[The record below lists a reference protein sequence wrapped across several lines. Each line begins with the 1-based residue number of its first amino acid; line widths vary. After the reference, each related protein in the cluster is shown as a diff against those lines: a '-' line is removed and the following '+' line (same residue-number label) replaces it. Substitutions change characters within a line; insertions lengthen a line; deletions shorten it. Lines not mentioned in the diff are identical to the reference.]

1 MNTSDSGNHSTRVE
15 REVLEI
21 LERANAAQSPVENV
35 QSAVR
40 RQSAS
45 ARAQLSKSSNH
56 GWLPREWPQDLLRLG
71 AALLLAIA
79 AAMIAD
85 IFRLGAVVLALASA
99 VAFFS
104 LWAPSRV
111 AGPGDAPRWRGQNLR
126 DRDDPPPG
134 FDLSRLRPRRGPK
147 GPSR

>member
-1 MNTSDSGNHSTRVE
+1 MNASDPGERSSRVE

-35 QSAVR
+35 QATVR

-45 ARAQLSKSSNH
+45 ARARWSKSSPQR
-56 GWLPREWPQDLLRLG
+56 WRLRELPQGLFRIG

-79 AAMIAD
+79 AALIAD
-85 IFRLGAVVLALASA
+85 AFRLGAIILAIASA
-99 VAFFS
+99 IAFFS
-104 LWAPSRV
+104 LWVPSRV
-111 AGPGDAPRWRGQNLR
+111 SGPGDTPRWRGQDVR
-126 DRDDPPPG
+126 GEDDPPG
-134 FDLSRLRPRRGPK
+134 FDLGRIRPRRGPK

>member
-1 MNTSDSGNHSTRVE
+1 MSASDPREKSSRVE

-35 QSAVR
+35 QATVR

-45 ARAQLSKSSNH
+45 ARARLSKSSQQP
-56 GWLPREWPQDLLRLG
+56 WRLREWPQGLFRIG

-79 AAMIAD
+79 AALIAD
-85 IFRLGAVVLALASA
+85 AFRLGAIILAIASG

-104 LWAPSRV
+104 LWVPARTS
-111 AGPGDAPRWRGQNLR
+111 GPGDAPRWRGQDLR
-126 DRDDPPPG
+126 DGDDPPG
-134 FDLSRLRPRRGPK
+134 FDLGRVRPWRGPK